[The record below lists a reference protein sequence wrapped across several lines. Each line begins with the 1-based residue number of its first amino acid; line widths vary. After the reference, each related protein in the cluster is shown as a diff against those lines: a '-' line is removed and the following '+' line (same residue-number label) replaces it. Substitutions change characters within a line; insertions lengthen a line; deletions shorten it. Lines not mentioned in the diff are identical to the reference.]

1 MSAVFVTRQIPEVGL
16 AMLREKGY
24 EVDVST
30 KDGILTKEELIEA
43 LKTKSY
49 EAVLCLLTDK
59 IDAEV
64 MDASSDVKIFAN
76 YAIGYDN
83 FDLEAAKARQIIL
96 TNTPGA
102 MTPKSVAEH
111 TMALLF
117 TVAKHITE
125 ADAFTKSGQYDG
137 WNPMRFIG
145 ADIDGK
151 TLGIIGAGRIGS
163 NLARYARGFNLRIV
177 YYDVARNEKF
187 EKETGAE
194 YRASVDALLPEAD
207 FISLH
212 VPLLDSTHHLI
223 DERRLGL
230 MKRTAILINT
240 SRGSVVDE
248 VALVQALQNKV
259 IRGAG
264 LDVFEFEPQLATGL
278 ADLSNVV
285 LTPHIASATES
296 ARAEMATMAAEN
308 IIAALEGR
316 EAPNRL

>member
-1 MSAVFVTRQIPEVGL
+1 
-16 AMLREKGY
+16 MLREKGY

-30 KDGILTKEELIEA
+30 KDSILTKAELIEA
-43 LKTKSY
+43 LKAKSY

-96 TNTPGA
+96 TNTPGGI
-102 MTPKSVAEH
+102 TPKSVAEH
-111 TMALLF
+111 TVALLF
-117 TVAKHITE
+117 AVAKHITE

-163 NLARYARGFNLRIV
+163 NLARYARGFNMRVI

-207 FISLH
+207 FVSLH

-230 MKRTAILINT
+230 MKRTAILVNT
-240 SRGSVVDE
+240 SRGPVVDE
-248 VALVQALQNKV
+248 VALVQALQTKV
-259 IRGAG
+259 IRGAA
-264 LDVFEFEPQLATGL
+264 LDVFEFEPQLAAGL
-278 ADLSNVV
+278 ADLPNVV

-308 IIAALEGR
+308 IIAVIEGR